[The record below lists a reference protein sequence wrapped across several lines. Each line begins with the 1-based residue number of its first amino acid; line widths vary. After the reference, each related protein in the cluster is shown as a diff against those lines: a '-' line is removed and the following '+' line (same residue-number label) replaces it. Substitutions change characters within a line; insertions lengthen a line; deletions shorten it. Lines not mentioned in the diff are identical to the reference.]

1 MSSNP
6 VELPNR
12 PEPLSLVNV
21 TTRAELE
28 GKILAHFQD
37 GRGFSLATLNLD
49 HIVKMRQS
57 PEFRRA
63 YEAHSYV
70 VADGN
75 PIVWLSRLAGRSI
88 ELIPGSELIEPLS
101 NLAAANNAPVAM
113 LGATQEALDLAATRL
128 EQANPGLVVCAKI
141 APPFGF
147 DPNGADAAACLAE
160 IDASGARIC
169 FLALG
174 APKQEVLAAR
184 GAELAPNCG
193 FVSIG
198 AGLDFI
204 AGSQTRAPVWV
215 RKLALEWVWRL
226 LGNPGRLAGRYARC
240 IMILPGLTWNALA
253 LRRKH

>member
-1 MSSNP
+1 MRDANVSAGSY
-6 VELPNR
+6 
-12 PEPLSLVNV
+12 PLSLVNV
-21 TTRAELE
+21 PTRSELE
-28 GKILAHFQD
+28 KKILAHFRD
-37 GRGFSLATLNLD
+37 GSGFSLATLNLD

-57 PEFRRA
+57 PDFLEA
-63 YEAHSYV
+63 YEAQTYV

-88 ELIPGSELIEPLS
+88 ELLPGSELIEPLAQ
-101 NLAAANNAPVAM
+101 LAAENNAPIAM
-113 LGATQEALDLAATRL
+113 LGATQEALDLAARRL
-128 EQANPGLVVCAKI
+128 ERANPGLVVCAKI

-147 DPNGADAAACLAE
+147 DPNGADAATCLSE
-160 IDASGARIC
+160 INASGAQIC

-174 APKQEVLAAR
+174 APKQEILAAR

-193 FVSIG
+193 FISIG

-226 LGNPGRLAGRYARC
+226 LSNPGRLAGRYARC
-240 IMILPGLTWNALA
+240 IAILPGLTWAALKSRH
-253 LRRKH
+253 RR